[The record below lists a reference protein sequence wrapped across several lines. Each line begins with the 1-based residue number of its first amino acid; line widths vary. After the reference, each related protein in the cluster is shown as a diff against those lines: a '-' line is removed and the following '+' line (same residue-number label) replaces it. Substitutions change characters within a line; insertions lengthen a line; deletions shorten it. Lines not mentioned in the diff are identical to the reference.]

1 MATTPRDQDPLPPS
15 AMDDFAERE
24 SRVVAA
30 NHEEPQQPTISP
42 RSIFEKVAAFF
53 YYLREWNAPLSAF
66 FLAVLFP
73 LDIAFSVVG
82 QIGRLYLD
90 PTLRTTQYLRNP
102 QNDFNYFPRAVGWN
116 ITERCMFAV
125 YTIFCFLWMY
135 SNISAKTRL
144 KSAIKRICAPLSGL
158 ILLGLFRILAMQI
171 WGRIAWN
178 NELCL
183 GWDYL
188 ITLHSISHPQL
199 HWQGSEYK
207 ILSNATILG
216 GNGTGFS
223 LELNHPSIGVD
234 MLSARWMDSNIS
246 GPYGEFRWSLTQEV
260 FNYSDY
266 SPASANGSGSFITG
280 ATLPFSG
287 NFTTGVTLSFGE
299 MSVVYDFYDSVTWDY
314 GPAMRVVDSNGSD
327 ILRTKVT
334 NYNDCTTLKACGNGD
349 PDLLSVLTGILLGVL
364 EPFAL
369 YCSNEFQK

>member
-1 MATTPRDQDPLPPS
+1 
-15 AMDDFAERE
+15 
-24 SRVVAA
+24 
-30 NHEEPQQPTISP
+30 
-42 RSIFEKVAAFF
+42 
-53 YYLREWNAPLSAF
+53 
-66 FLAVLFP
+66 
-73 LDIAFSVVG
+73 
-82 QIGRLYLD
+82 
-90 PTLRTTQYLRNP
+90 
-102 QNDFNYFPRAVGWN
+102 
-116 ITERCMFAV
+116 
-125 YTIFCFLWMY
+125 
-135 SNISAKTRL
+135 
-144 KSAIKRICAPLSGL
+144 
-158 ILLGLFRILAMQI
+158 MQI

-234 MLSARWMDSNIS
+234 MLSVRWMDSNIS

-299 MSVVYDFYDSVTWDY
+299 RSVVYDFSDTMSWDY

-334 NYNDCTTLKACGNGD
+334 NYDDCTTLKACGNGD
-349 PDLLSVLTGILLGVL
+349 PDILSVLAGLLLGVL

-369 YCSNEFQK
+369 YSSNEFQM